1 MADHTCG
8 TDTPYPRFLR
18 DLCYSFFSVF
28 VHVEYSLSLSFCSIL
43 TSDHV
48 SVFLLH
54 LLRPYSGKRQNNEYG
69 QFIPFQLMRMS
80 MSL

>member
-1 MADHTCG
+1 MADHTCR

-18 DLCYSFFSVF
+18 DLCYSFFFVF

-48 SVFLLH
+48 LVSATFLT
-54 LLRPYSGKRQNNEYG
+54 
-69 QFIPFQLMRMS
+69 
-80 MSL
+80 SLQWVKDRIMNTVGNK